1 MVADIKFHPEVL
13 AAHAQFGGDLESMQK
28 LYDWRDLKAR
38 AWANDNLVRLVEL
51 TASYC
56 HGSAEYW
63 NDKDAH
69 VLIEMARR
77 MAPCTEAEGANLYK
91 LRTDAGRAALQE
103 KEAGE

>member
-1 MVADIKFHPEVL
+1 MIIHPDVL
-13 AAHAQFGGDLESMQK
+13 AAHAEFGGDLESMQK
-28 LYDWRDLKAR
+28 CYDYCSPDV
-38 AWANDNLVRLVEL
+38 LVRLVEL

-77 MAPCTEAEGANLYK
+77 MAPCTEAAGANLYK
-91 LRTDAGRAALQE
+91 LRGAATLPPAPRVE
-103 KEAGE
+103 P